1 MLGQIPLVQAVC
13 DGGDAGMPVALDD
26 SSVVGKAFD
35 KLAQSVAQ
43 QIAIQNA
50 TQPKQVQAV

>member
-1 MLGQIPLVQAVC
+1 
-13 DGGDAGMPVALDD
+13 MPVALDD